1 MKKLNV
7 KTQNRNVQFEQ
18 KLFQLLLNLLV
29 LPVANVIRAFS
40 IYSVFPIRL
49 KGINQIMPSV
59 ITLAVLGISLIMLV
73 YMTDTFKTAL
83 NSTNS
88 LVVAVFDKL
97 FGFYDLVASF
107 PFTNRSYNNLNSN
120 IRIGNRTISILQG
133 SYRNSVN
140 LSLSFFLFET
150 KFY

>member
-29 LPVANVIRAFS
+29 LPVVNVIRAFS

-107 PFTNRSYNNLNSN
+107 LSP
-120 IRIGNRTISILQG
+120 IGVIIILTVILG
-133 SYRNSVN
+133 LVIGLLAYFRGVSG
-140 LSLSFFLFET
+140 T
-150 KFY
+150 A